1 MSDLDLVMQA
11 FNKAQTQGNTE
22 AAKDFAKMALDLD
35 AQFTPAP
42 PVEREVGIG
51 EAAGIGF
58 ERGVGRFGSTITD
71 IIPALVGSAVGAD
84 EYAKRQLEEAAA
96 KEAALPAP
104 VFESYKDV
112 EGIGDAAKFVAET
125 MGEQIPNMGLALGT
139 ALTGGAAAPALLG
152 GRALATKAATEA
164 AKKAALALAAKQAT
178 AGQLVG
184 AGLGSYA
191 LNAPEVFQNIFQ
203 ETGELAPATALLFG
217 AAAAALDSV
226 LPAAL
231 ARNISAPVKA
241 EAAKKLLLRS
251 GMKPS
256 ILRSGTVGLAKGV
269 GTEGITEGAQEAISI
284 AAERL
289 IDDNPDLFGG
299 KEWDRII
306 ESSVRGAVAGG
317 GFGTIGG
324 SIEGAREKAAA
335 RQEQTAV
342 TEEQTVSPS
351 VTPETPPKTPPET
364 PPETSPVVKEMS
376 AQSVAQDV
384 EDLTREEFDAK
395 YEGLYNYDE
404 IMDADEGQTVSPVVK
419 APELSDAEITAAT
432 AEASRVVDRAKEVDP
447 EIAVIIR
454 TQMERR
460 KAFEKLKKESEVVE
474 AAKTYEQET
483 DERIAKET
491 EERRKEFED
500 LKNKPAPATTPPP
513 IAPAT
518 PTDTGTNAVGTLLLD
533 APAVFTN
540 RKMAAAAETYEAANQ
555 RVIAK
560 PNVVNKGK
568 LAKATKDYNAA
579 IREDREAQAK
589 VYESTP
595 TAAPAPIAPADKP
608 VTKSIANTVTPAVDR
623 TEQVFEDRDFT
634 TLIDEKKPAKKTTVN
649 EDHSA
654 FRRILQGETADF
666 NNLPES
672 AWRGLPIEVD
682 EKSPTWS
689 IMKALNTV
697 AFAST
702 GQRKFTG
709 EGAKADEDTMLQE
722 KTDGKRAVQFVRENF
737 SPQVNASLD
746 VLIASQ
752 EEIEAERVRK
762 DTSEEAVEDAV
773 VDEDAPA
780 PVIAERFRPDT
791 LPRPVKVLSPSAV
804 AKANKSKEGKALAV
818 EVERQ
823 TKNTKQKAVSKKA
836 DDDFTR
842 DQLATVEQIDDNI
855 EVEIFESA
863 EAESEALGI
872 PLADVKEE
880 YRAKQRLKKE
890 ELEAIDTS
898 NPINSD
904 AEKVA
909 AAIIEMRNKTSK
921 DKETEA
927 AANAA
932 FDIASKKL
940 KASAVLSGMGT
951 VSAKVNNKLLAGDIV
966 GALTQIASDTTNTDI
981 AKVAKT
987 LARRMSKERTK
998 LTLIDGLTDAEG
1010 VLLAGSY
1017 VHTTRQ
1023 ISLNNAGPISIH
1035 AVLHESAHAAT
1046 HDALMNKSD
1055 PITKKL
1061 TKLWKEAQSL
1071 IPAEYGVTSLEEFV
1085 AEAFTNPRF
1094 QAMLASYK
1102 PASQPLS
1109 AWRRFINAIFTRIGL
1124 RGEPL
1129 SAKDEVLTLANF
1141 IMGSTID
1148 NRNATTVR
1156 QYLSEGKPDQALFEM
1171 RKGARS
1177 LSKAGIKDSNIVL
1190 ASWARTATAKS
1201 REQVMNAVSMN
1212 HLVEWAQKTTF
1223 GKEATELH
1231 ELIIQED
1238 GERGRMAGEDAKLAD
1253 ILRNAFKGSVEALNA
1268 FTFIATEGT
1277 DFGVDVAKPLNTYT
1291 KFGLAYSLA
1300 DGTLVEN
1307 RNFPNQLARDEKLA
1321 ALKAEIK
1328 VVNAKEKPDK
1338 GDLVIVGGVQKLE
1351 PSTEKQMKWKEL
1363 KPLWDKKLNKEQKS
1377 AYITLRDHYTSRQKE
1392 VRKAV
1397 AARMDALTQDDSVLR
1412 RQIKDIVFEK
1422 IMKSGS
1428 IDPYFPFDR
1437 RGQFWI
1443 GFTYGKAEGKGTEY
1457 YTTPFESEAE
1467 RAVAMDRLREDPTV
1481 DQDTLEEM
1489 SADKVAAMNG
1499 ADINNVSTSFVLEM
1513 TNEVDKVKLPKGE
1526 EGSTEADS
1534 FAKVEELKLKLRE
1547 LLLRTLPQ
1555 QGLVQTQKKRA
1566 GFKGYEENPIIA
1578 FQSRS
1583 KLTNNAFVNLK
1594 YEVQISKVA
1603 KELRQKAKDAEYANN
1618 SMERYLSLALAGTKA
1633 ETDATVLKLPSYA
1646 EFAKNPYISKF
1657 ARNVRAGVFMFTLG
1671 ANISAPVV
1679 NLSVLGLIVS
1689 PRLQTDYG
1697 PLKGLAALRKAIGV
1711 YGSTFGD
1718 VDSEV
1723 LPDMEQGSDGNYFVK
1738 ARNYVKKRGGFGM
1751 GNTKG
1756 TKQHAV
1762 FNPLTQRMED
1772 IGLDNRTIS
1781 QDMAEFDSPTSALL
1795 QKASFYSGFI
1805 FNHSERAARQITA
1818 LSVYIGEMEAKTGK
1832 KIKDVTKAEVEQY
1845 GGDAA
1850 VKATMMMEELNASA
1864 LQTTAPRLTQNTLG
1878 SLVGQFKR
1886 FPMNVLTIQTKMA
1899 AAGYRV
1905 MTLKTRA
1912 KVQAAE
1918 AAMAEAQTTGDTA
1931 AYDQAEA
1938 DLAAAK
1944 AEGAENLKAV
1954 QNWGYMTATGFLL
1967 LGPKGVPAYG
1977 IFAMIYNA
1985 FIAGDEDDDL
1995 NTVISKTLS
2004 EGMYFGLF
2012 ARITGMDIT
2021 DRAAL
2026 TNLMIRDS
2034 SNYVPDNKVEFLMD
2048 SYLGPA
2054 WSVSKRAFEGGY
2066 EAMFDENPRNNRRG
2080 WEKAAPAG
2088 FSNILKAIRFSDE
2101 GYNTS
2106 RGDTIVGDL
2115 SIMDLLRQALGFRPV
2130 KFSAGQSELA
2140 RNYRVTRSQSNRK
2153 SRILDDAWY
2162 LQENA
2167 RRDGRSINPDE
2178 WRELQEE
2185 IVAFNAKYPADAVT
2199 SATLK
2204 SSYNTRARNS
2214 AIAAITGG
2222 MVTPKKYLRAVM
2234 ESNEEAFRA

>member
-1 MSDLDLVMQA
+1 
-11 FNKAQTQGNTE
+11 
-22 AAKDFAKMALDLD
+22 
-35 AQFTPAP
+35 
-42 PVEREVGIG
+42 
-51 EAAGIGF
+51 
-58 ERGVGRFGSTITD
+58 
-71 IIPALVGSAVGAD
+71 
-84 EYAKRQLEEAAA
+84 
-96 KEAALPAP
+96 
-104 VFESYKDV
+104 
-112 EGIGDAAKFVAET
+112 
-125 MGEQIPNMGLALGT
+125 
-139 ALTGGAAAPALLG
+139 
-152 GRALATKAATEA
+152 
-164 AKKAALALAAKQAT
+164 
-178 AGQLVG
+178 
-184 AGLGSYA
+184 
-191 LNAPEVFQNIFQ
+191 
-203 ETGELAPATALLFG
+203 
-217 AAAAALDSV
+217 
-226 LPAAL
+226 
-231 ARNISAPVKA
+231 
-241 EAAKKLLLRS
+241 
-251 GMKPS
+251 
-256 ILRSGTVGLAKGV
+256 
-269 GTEGITEGAQEAISI
+269 
-284 AAERL
+284 
-289 IDDNPDLFGG
+289 
-299 KEWDRII
+299 
-306 ESSVRGAVAGG
+306 
-317 GFGTIGG
+317 
-324 SIEGAREKAAA
+324 
-335 RQEQTAV
+335 
-342 TEEQTVSPS
+342 
-351 VTPETPPKTPPET
+351 
-364 PPETSPVVKEMS
+364 
-376 AQSVAQDV
+376 
-384 EDLTREEFDAK
+384 
-395 YEGLYNYDE
+395 
-404 IMDADEGQTVSPVVK
+404 
-419 APELSDAEITAAT
+419 
-432 AEASRVVDRAKEVDP
+432 
-447 EIAVIIR
+447 
-454 TQMERR
+454 
-460 KAFEKLKKESEVVE
+460 
-474 AAKTYEQET
+474 
-483 DERIAKET
+483 
-491 EERRKEFED
+491 
-500 LKNKPAPATTPPP
+500 
-513 IAPAT
+513 
-518 PTDTGTNAVGTLLLD
+518 
-533 APAVFTN
+533 
-540 RKMAAAAETYEAANQ
+540 
-555 RVIAK
+555 
-560 PNVVNKGK
+560 
-568 LAKATKDYNAA
+568 
-579 IREDREAQAK
+579 
-589 VYESTP
+589 
-595 TAAPAPIAPADKP
+595 
-608 VTKSIANTVTPAVDR
+608 
-623 TEQVFEDRDFT
+623 
-634 TLIDEKKPAKKTTVN
+634 
-649 EDHSA
+649 
-654 FRRILQGETADF
+654 
-666 NNLPES
+666 
-672 AWRGLPIEVD
+672 
-682 EKSPTWS
+682 
-689 IMKALNTV
+689 
-697 AFAST
+697 
-702 GQRKFTG
+702 
-709 EGAKADEDTMLQE
+709 
-722 KTDGKRAVQFVRENF
+722 
-737 SPQVNASLD
+737 
-746 VLIASQ
+746 
-752 EEIEAERVRK
+752 
-762 DTSEEAVEDAV
+762 
-773 VDEDAPA
+773 
-780 PVIAERFRPDT
+780 
-791 LPRPVKVLSPSAV
+791 
-804 AKANKSKEGKALAV
+804 
-818 EVERQ
+818 
-823 TKNTKQKAVSKKA
+823 
-836 DDDFTR
+836 
-842 DQLATVEQIDDNI
+842 
-855 EVEIFESA
+855 
-863 EAESEALGI
+863 
-872 PLADVKEE
+872 
-880 YRAKQRLKKE
+880 
-890 ELEAIDTS
+890 
-898 NPINSD
+898 
-904 AEKVA
+904 
-909 AAIIEMRNKTSK
+909 
-921 DKETEA
+921 
-927 AANAA
+927 
-932 FDIASKKL
+932 
-940 KASAVLSGMGT
+940 
-951 VSAKVNNKLLAGDIV
+951 
-966 GALTQIASDTTNTDI
+966 
-981 AKVAKT
+981 
-987 LARRMSKERTK
+987 MSKERTK
-998 LTLIDGLTDAEG
+998 LTLVDGLTDAEG

-1363 KPLWDKKLNKEQKS
+1363 RPLWDKKLNKEQKS

-1689 PRLQTDYG
+1689 PRLQADYG

-1944 AEGAENLKAV
+1944 AEGAENLKIV

-1985 FIAGDEDDDL
+1985 FIAGEEDDDL
-1995 NTVISKTLS
+1995 NTVISKILS

-2054 WSVSKRAFEGGY
+2054 WSVSKRALEGGY

-2080 WEKAAPAG
+2080 WEKVAPAG

-2115 SIMDLLRQALGFRPV
+2115 SLMDLLRQALGFRPV

-2153 SRILDDAWY
+2153 SIILDDAWY

-2178 WRELQEE
+2178 LRKLQEE
-2185 IVAFNAKYPADAVT
+2185 IVEFNAKYPADAVT

-2204 SSYNTRARNS
+2204 SSYSTRARNS

-2222 MVTPKKYLRAVM
+2222 QVTPKKYLRAVM

>member
-1 MSDLDLVMQA
+1 MAGIEDISKAFGKAKAAGDVPNARRFAQMLVDYA
-11 FNKAQTQGNTE
+11 PAP
-22 AAKDFAKMALDLD
+22 
-35 AQFTPAP
+35 TPAL
-42 PVEREVGIG
+42 EREVGIG

-71 IIPALVGSAVGAD
+71 IIPALLGSAVGAD
-84 EYAKRQLEEAAA
+84 EYAKRQLEEAAT
-96 KEAALPAP
+96 KQAALPAP

-139 ALTGGAAAPALLG
+139 ALTGGVAAPALLG
-152 GRALATKAATEA
+152 GRALATKAATEIAKKEA
-164 AKKAALALAAKQAT
+164 AKLVAKQAT
-178 AGQLVG
+178 AGQLAG

-226 LPAAL
+226 LPVAL

-241 EAAKKLLLRS
+241 ETVKKLLLRS

-256 ILRSGTVGLAKGV
+256 VLRSGTVGLAKGI

-299 KEWDRII
+299 KEWDRIM

-342 TEEQTVSPS
+342 AEGQTVSPS
-351 VTPETPPKTPPET
+351 VTPETPPET
-364 PPETSPVVKEMS
+364 PPETSPETSPETPSETPVVKEIS

-395 YEGLYNYDE
+395 YEGLYDYDE
-404 IMDADEGQTVSPVVK
+404 IMDAAEGQTVSPVV
-419 APELSDAEITAAT
+419 ELSDAEVTAAM
-432 AEASRVVDRAKEVDP
+432 AEGSRAADRAKEKEREAKEVET

-460 KAFEKLKKESEVVE
+460 KAFEKLKKESEEVE
-474 AAKTYEQET
+474 AA
-483 DERIAKET
+483 
-491 EERRKEFED
+491 
-500 LKNKPAPATTPPP
+500 APATTVAEDATPVAQQETTVAEAAAQQETTAPVAQQETTPTP
-513 IAPAT
+513 IATAT
-518 PTDTGTNAVGTLLLD
+518 PAETS
-533 APAVFTN
+533 
-540 RKMAAAAETYEAANQ
+540 RKMAAAAEAYEAANQ

-560 PNVVNKGK
+560 PNVVNKSK
-568 LAKATKDYNAA
+568 LAKATTDYNAA

-589 VYESTP
+589 VYKSTP

-623 TEQVFEDRDFT
+623 TEKVFEDRDFT
-634 TLIDEKKPAKKTTVN
+634 TLIDEKNPAKKKTENV
-649 EDHSA
+649 DQGA
-654 FRRILQGETADF
+654 FRRILAGETADF

-702 GQRKFTG
+702 GQREFKG
-709 EGAKADEDTMLQE
+709 DQKSMLKEKADGE
-722 KTDGKRAVQFVRENF
+722 KAVQFVRENF

-762 DTSEEAVEDAV
+762 DTGVEVAADEAV
-773 VDEDAPA
+773 DENAPE
-780 PVIAERFRPDT
+780 PVIARRFVPDT
-791 LPRPVKVLSPSAV
+791 SPRPVKVLSASAV
-804 AKANKSKEGKALAV
+804 AKINKSKEGKALAT

-823 TKNTKQKAVSKKA
+823 TENTKQKAVSEKA
-836 DDDFTR
+836 DTDFTR
-842 DQLATVEQIDDNI
+842 EQLVTLEQIDDSI
-855 EVEIFESA
+855 AVEIFESA
-863 EAESEALGI
+863 EVESKATGI
-872 PLADVKEE
+872 PLADVKEAR
-880 YRAKQRLKKE
+880 RAKQRLVE
-890 ELEAIDTS
+890 AELEAIDPS

-904 AEKVA
+904 ADMIQNAVA
-909 AAIIEMRNKTSK
+909 AIMDLRKTPK

-951 VSAKVNNKLLAGDIV
+951 VSAEVNNKLLAGDIV

-998 LTLIDGLTDAEG
+998 VTLVDGLTDAEG

-1017 VHTTRQ
+1017 VHMTRQ

-1055 PITKKL
+1055 PITQKL

-1094 QAMLASYK
+1094 QALLASYK

-1109 AWRRFINAIFTRIGL
+1109 GWRRFINAIFIRIGL

-1177 LSKAGIKDSNIVL
+1177 LGKAGIKDSNIVL

-1223 GKEATELH
+1223 GKEATQLH

-1238 GERGRMAGEDAKLAD
+1238 GERGRMAGEDAKLTD
-1253 ILRNAFKGSVEALNA
+1253 NLRNAFKGDVKALNA
-1268 FTFIATEGT
+1268 FSYIAIEGT
-1277 DFGVDVAKPLNTYT
+1277 DFGVDVAKPLITYT

-1338 GDLVIVGGVQKLE
+1338 GDLVIVGGVHKLE

-1363 KPLWDKKLNKEQKS
+1363 KPLWDKQLNKEQKS
-1377 AYITLRDHYTSRQKE
+1377 AYITLRDHYASRQKE

-1397 AARMDALTQDDSVLR
+1397 ATRMDALTEDDSVLR
-1412 RQIKDIVFEK
+1412 TQIKDIIFEK
-1422 IMKSGS
+1422 IMKNGS

-1437 RGQFWI
+1437 RGQFWL
-1443 GFTYGKAEGKGTEY
+1443 GFTYGKDEGKGTEY
-1457 YTTPFESEAE
+1457 YTTPFETEAE
-1467 RAVAMDRLREDPTV
+1467 RAVAMERLRKDPTV

-1489 SADKVAAMNG
+1489 SADRVAAMNG

-1513 TNEVDKVKLPKGE
+1513 TNEIDKVKLPKGE

-1534 FAKVEELKLKLRE
+1534 FAKVEELKLTLRE

-1555 QGLVQTQKKRA
+1555 QGLVQTQKKRV
-1566 GFKGYEENPIIA
+1566 GYKGYEENPIIA

-1583 KLTNNAFVNLK
+1583 KLINNAFVNLK

-1603 KELRQKAKDAEYANN
+1603 KELRQKAKDARYANN

-1689 PRLQTDYG
+1689 PRLQADYG
-1697 PLKGLAALRKAIGV
+1697 PLKGLAALTKAIGV

-1738 ARNYVKKRGGFGM
+1738 ARNYIKKRGGFGM

-1756 TKQHAV
+1756 TKQHAA
-1762 FNPLTQRMED
+1762 FAPLTQRMED

-1781 QDMAEFDSPTSALL
+1781 QDMAEFDSPTSAIL

-1832 KIKDVTKAEVEQY
+1832 KIKDVTEAEVEQY

-1864 LQTTAPRLTQNTLG
+1864 LQTTAPRLTQNTIG

-1944 AEGAENLKAV
+1944 AEGAENLKIV
-1954 QNWGYMTATGFLL
+1954 QNWGYMTVTGFLL

-1977 IFAMIYNA
+1977 IFAMLYNA
-1985 FIAGDEDDDL
+1985 LIAGDEDDDL

-2048 SYLGPA
+2048 SYLGPW
-2054 WSVSKRAFEGGY
+2054 WSVSKRAFEGLY
-2066 EAMFDENPRNNRRG
+2066 EAFVDDDPRNNRRA
-2080 WEKAAPAG
+2080 WEKILPAG
-2088 FSNILKAIRFSDE
+2088 ASNIKKALRFSDE
-2101 GYNTS
+2101 GYTTS
-2106 RGDTIVGDL
+2106 RDDAIVGDL

-2130 KFSAGQSELA
+2130 KFSAGQAELA

-2153 SRILDDAWY
+2153 GRILDNAWY
-2162 LQENA
+2162 LQEDA
-2167 RRDGRSINPDE
+2167 RRDGRSVNPDE
-2178 WRELQEE
+2178 WRKLLQD

-2199 SATLK
+2199 SDTLK

>member
-1 MSDLDLVMQA
+1 
-11 FNKAQTQGNTE
+11 
-22 AAKDFAKMALDLD
+22 
-35 AQFTPAP
+35 
-42 PVEREVGIG
+42 
-51 EAAGIGF
+51 
-58 ERGVGRFGSTITD
+58 
-71 IIPALVGSAVGAD
+71 
-84 EYAKRQLEEAAA
+84 
-96 KEAALPAP
+96 
-104 VFESYKDV
+104 
-112 EGIGDAAKFVAET
+112 
-125 MGEQIPNMGLALGT
+125 
-139 ALTGGAAAPALLG
+139 
-152 GRALATKAATEA
+152 
-164 AKKAALALAAKQAT
+164 
-178 AGQLVG
+178 
-184 AGLGSYA
+184 
-191 LNAPEVFQNIFQ
+191 
-203 ETGELAPATALLFG
+203 
-217 AAAAALDSV
+217 
-226 LPAAL
+226 
-231 ARNISAPVKA
+231 
-241 EAAKKLLLRS
+241 
-251 GMKPS
+251 
-256 ILRSGTVGLAKGV
+256 
-269 GTEGITEGAQEAISI
+269 
-284 AAERL
+284 
-289 IDDNPDLFGG
+289 
-299 KEWDRII
+299 
-306 ESSVRGAVAGG
+306 
-317 GFGTIGG
+317 
-324 SIEGAREKAAA
+324 
-335 RQEQTAV
+335 
-342 TEEQTVSPS
+342 
-351 VTPETPPKTPPET
+351 
-364 PPETSPVVKEMS
+364 
-376 AQSVAQDV
+376 
-384 EDLTREEFDAK
+384 
-395 YEGLYNYDE
+395 
-404 IMDADEGQTVSPVVK
+404 
-419 APELSDAEITAAT
+419 
-432 AEASRVVDRAKEVDP
+432 
-447 EIAVIIR
+447 
-454 TQMERR
+454 
-460 KAFEKLKKESEVVE
+460 
-474 AAKTYEQET
+474 
-483 DERIAKET
+483 
-491 EERRKEFED
+491 
-500 LKNKPAPATTPPP
+500 
-513 IAPAT
+513 
-518 PTDTGTNAVGTLLLD
+518 
-533 APAVFTN
+533 
-540 RKMAAAAETYEAANQ
+540 
-555 RVIAK
+555 
-560 PNVVNKGK
+560 
-568 LAKATKDYNAA
+568 
-579 IREDREAQAK
+579 
-589 VYESTP
+589 
-595 TAAPAPIAPADKP
+595 
-608 VTKSIANTVTPAVDR
+608 
-623 TEQVFEDRDFT
+623 
-634 TLIDEKKPAKKTTVN
+634 
-649 EDHSA
+649 
-654 FRRILQGETADF
+654 
-666 NNLPES
+666 
-672 AWRGLPIEVD
+672 
-682 EKSPTWS
+682 
-689 IMKALNTV
+689 
-697 AFAST
+697 
-702 GQRKFTG
+702 
-709 EGAKADEDTMLQE
+709 
-722 KTDGKRAVQFVRENF
+722 
-737 SPQVNASLD
+737 
-746 VLIASQ
+746 
-752 EEIEAERVRK
+752 
-762 DTSEEAVEDAV
+762 
-773 VDEDAPA
+773 
-780 PVIAERFRPDT
+780 
-791 LPRPVKVLSPSAV
+791 
-804 AKANKSKEGKALAV
+804 
-818 EVERQ
+818 
-823 TKNTKQKAVSKKA
+823 
-836 DDDFTR
+836 
-842 DQLATVEQIDDNI
+842 
-855 EVEIFESA
+855 
-863 EAESEALGI
+863 
-872 PLADVKEE
+872 
-880 YRAKQRLKKE
+880 
-890 ELEAIDTS
+890 
-898 NPINSD
+898 
-904 AEKVA
+904 
-909 AAIIEMRNKTSK
+909 
-921 DKETEA
+921 
-927 AANAA
+927 
-932 FDIASKKL
+932 
-940 KASAVLSGMGT
+940 
-951 VSAKVNNKLLAGDIV
+951 
-966 GALTQIASDTTNTDI
+966 
-981 AKVAKT
+981 
-987 LARRMSKERTK
+987 
-998 LTLIDGLTDAEG
+998 
-1010 VLLAGSY
+1010 
-1017 VHTTRQ
+1017 
-1023 ISLNNAGPISIH
+1023 
-1035 AVLHESAHAAT
+1035 
-1046 HDALMNKSD
+1046 
-1055 PITKKL
+1055 
-1061 TKLWKEAQSL
+1061 
-1071 IPAEYGVTSLEEFV
+1071 
-1085 AEAFTNPRF
+1085 
-1094 QAMLASYK
+1094 
-1102 PASQPLS
+1102 
-1109 AWRRFINAIFTRIGL
+1109 
-1124 RGEPL
+1124 
-1129 SAKDEVLTLANF
+1129 
-1141 IMGSTID
+1141 
-1148 NRNATTVR
+1148 
-1156 QYLSEGKPDQALFEM
+1156 
-1171 RKGARS
+1171 
-1177 LSKAGIKDSNIVL
+1177 
-1190 ASWARTATAKS
+1190 
-1201 REQVMNAVSMN
+1201 
-1212 HLVEWAQKTTF
+1212 
-1223 GKEATELH
+1223 
-1231 ELIIQED
+1231 
-1238 GERGRMAGEDAKLAD
+1238 MAGEDAKLTD
-1253 ILRNAFKGSVEALNA
+1253 ILRNAFKGAAEALNA
-1268 FTFIATEGT
+1268 FTFIANDGT

-1689 PRLQTDYG
+1689 PRLQADYG

-1944 AEGAENLKAV
+1944 AEGAENLKIV

-1985 FIAGDEDDDL
+1985 FIAGEEDDDL
-1995 NTVISKTLS
+1995 NMVISKILS

-2080 WEKAAPAG
+2080 WEKVAPAG

-2115 SIMDLLRQALGFRPV
+2115 SLMDLLRQALGFRPV
-2130 KFSAGQSELA
+2130 KFSVGQSELA

-2153 SRILDDAWY
+2153 SIILDDAWY

-2178 WRELQEE
+2178 WRKLQEE
-2185 IVAFNAKYPADAVT
+2185 IVEFNAKYPADAVT

-2204 SSYNTRARNS
+2204 SSYSTRARNS

-2222 MVTPKKYLRAVM
+2222 QVTPKKYLRAVM

>member
-1 MSDLDLVMQA
+1 M
-11 FNKAQTQGNTE
+11 
-22 AAKDFAKMALDLD
+22 
-35 AQFTPAP
+35 
-42 PVEREVGIG
+42 
-51 EAAGIGF
+51 
-58 ERGVGRFGSTITD
+58 
-71 IIPALVGSAVGAD
+71 
-84 EYAKRQLEEAAA
+84 
-96 KEAALPAP
+96 
-104 VFESYKDV
+104 
-112 EGIGDAAKFVAET
+112 
-125 MGEQIPNMGLALGT
+125 
-139 ALTGGAAAPALLG
+139 
-152 GRALATKAATEA
+152 
-164 AKKAALALAAKQAT
+164 
-178 AGQLVG
+178 
-184 AGLGSYA
+184 
-191 LNAPEVFQNIFQ
+191 
-203 ETGELAPATALLFG
+203 
-217 AAAAALDSV
+217 
-226 LPAAL
+226 
-231 ARNISAPVKA
+231 
-241 EAAKKLLLRS
+241 
-251 GMKPS
+251 
-256 ILRSGTVGLAKGV
+256 GLAKGV

-351 VTPETPPKTPPET
+351 VTPETPPETPSETPPET
-364 PPETSPVVKEMS
+364 PSETPVVKEMS

-419 APELSDAEITAAT
+419 APEMSDAEVTAAT
-432 AEASRVVDRAKEVDP
+432 AEGSRVVDRAKEK
-447 EIAVIIR
+447 
-454 TQMERR
+454 EREA
-460 KAFEKLKKESEVVE
+460 KEVVE

-491 EERRKEFED
+491 EERRKAFED
-500 LKNKPAPATTPPP
+500 LKNKPTPATTPPP

-518 PTDTGTNAVGTLLLD
+518 PTETS
-533 APAVFTN
+533 
-540 RKMAAAAETYEAANQ
+540 RKMAAAAKVYEAANQ

-568 LAKATKDYNAA
+568 LVKATKDYNAA

-595 TAAPAPIAPADKP
+595 TTTLAPIAPADKP
-608 VTKSIANTVTPAVDR
+608 VTTTVANTVTPAVDR
-623 TEQVFEDRDFT
+623 TKQVFEDRDFT
-634 TLIDEKKPAKKTTVN
+634 TLIDEKNPAKKTTVN

-672 AWRGLPIEVD
+672 AWRGLPIEVN
-682 EKSPTWS
+682 EESPTWS

-752 EEIEAERVRK
+752 QEIETERVRK
-762 DTSEEAVEDAV
+762 DTGEEVAEDEV
-773 VDEDAPA
+773 VDENAPA
-780 PVIAERFRPDT
+780 PVIAKRFRPDT
-791 LPRPVKVLSPSAV
+791 ESSPAKTLSPSAV
-804 AKANKSKEGKALAV
+804 AKVNKSKKGKELAV
-818 EVERQ
+818 EVDRQ

-842 DQLATVEQIDDNI
+842 DQLVTLEQINDNI

-863 EAESEALGI
+863 EAESKATGI

-880 YRAKQRLKKE
+880 YRAKQRLKKQ
-890 ELEAIDTS
+890 ELEAIDIS

-951 VSAKVNNKLLAGDIV
+951 VSAEVNNKLLAGDIV

-1363 KPLWDKKLNKEQKS
+1363 RPLWDKKLNKEQKS
-1377 AYITLRDHYTSRQKE
+1377 AYITLRDHYASRQKE

-1689 PRLQTDYG
+1689 PRLQADYG

-1944 AEGAENLKAV
+1944 AEGAENLKIV

-1985 FIAGDEDDDL
+1985 FIAGEEDDDL
-1995 NTVISKTLS
+1995 NTVISKILS

-2054 WSVSKRAFEGGY
+2054 WSVSKRALEGGY

-2080 WEKAAPAG
+2080 WEKVAPAG

-2115 SIMDLLRQALGFRPV
+2115 SLMDLLRQALGFRPV

-2153 SRILDDAWY
+2153 SIILDDAWY

-2178 WRELQEE
+2178 WRKLQEE
-2185 IVAFNAKYPADAVT
+2185 IVEFNAKYPADAVT